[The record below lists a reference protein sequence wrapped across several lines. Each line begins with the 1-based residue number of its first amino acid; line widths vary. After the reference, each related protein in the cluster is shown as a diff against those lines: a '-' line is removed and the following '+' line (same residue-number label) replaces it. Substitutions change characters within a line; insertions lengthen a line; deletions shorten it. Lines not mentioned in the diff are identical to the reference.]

1 LPALY
6 ADARVPPVEWT
17 VCSVLRG
24 MATTMASMTPGPE
37 RQPLLLLPGLLCDER
52 LWRNQAN
59 DLSDIADIRIA
70 DLTQDD
76 SVAAMARRAL
86 DAAPP
91 TFALAALS
99 MGGYV
104 AFEILRQAPQR
115 VSRLALLATSAR
127 ADPPKRAAV
136 RRASLALAASGRFA
150 GVTRKLLPQLV
161 HARHVDGPVGL
172 EVMAMAE
179 RVGRDAFLRQQQ
191 AILDRPGSSALLA
204 NVQLPTVVG
213 VGDDDRMTAPE
224 ESRFIQAGI
233 AGAQLHVFR
242 ECGHLPPLEQPA
254 ETSAL
259 LRSWLSSAQSP

>member
-1 LPALY
+1 
-6 ADARVPPVEWT
+6 
-17 VCSVLRG
+17 
-24 MATTMASMTPGPE
+24 MAAMTPGPT
-37 RQPLLLLPGLLCDER
+37 RLPLLLLPGLLCDGR
-52 LWRNQAN
+52 LWRDQAAG
-59 DLSDIADIRIA
+59 LADIAEPRIA
-70 DLTQDD
+70 DLTRDD
-76 SVAAMARRAL
+76 SVAAMAARAL
-86 DAAPP
+86 AAAPP
-91 TFALAALS
+91 RFALAALS

-115 VSRLALLATSAR
+115 VSQLALLATSAR

-161 HARHVDGPVGL
+161 HARHVDDAVGQ

-191 AILDRPGSSALLA
+191 AILDRPDSSALLPTLH
-204 NVQLPTVVG
+204 LPTLVG

-224 ESRFIQAGI
+224 ESQYIQSQI

-242 ECGHLPPLEQPA
+242 DCGHLPPLEQPA
-254 ETSAL
+254 ETTAV
-259 LRSWLSSAQSP
+259 LRAWLSSAQSP